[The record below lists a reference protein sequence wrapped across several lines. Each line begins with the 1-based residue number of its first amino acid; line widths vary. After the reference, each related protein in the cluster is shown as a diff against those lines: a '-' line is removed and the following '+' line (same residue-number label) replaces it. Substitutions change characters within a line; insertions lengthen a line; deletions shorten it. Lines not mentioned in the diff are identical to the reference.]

1 MRKVLLFCMVLVVFV
16 LAGCSSFAS
25 NPTGAI
31 SSGLQVIDVRTT
43 IGGPQAKTGTQDVSY
58 KVTLLNPGPDKVT
71 LVWVKPVVKDPVSQ
85 NILENDIRV
94 MVNQTIAP
102 NSQIVVSG
110 TFSFDSRGFS
120 KLEIPSL
127 GSIFSGMMIAS
138 EQTLPLQSGK
148 N

>member
-1 MRKVLLFCMVLVVFV
+1 LVVFV

-25 NPTGAI
+25 NPTGPL